1 MQANNSNSVFYSP
14 APVPLNT
21 ADLPRY
27 LQNEFQAI
35 QNAIMQLA
43 AGHIDVTNVAPEKPR
58 EGDIR
63 LADGVNFNP
72 TGLGQRFVGYRG
84 GAWVDLG

>member
-14 APVPLNT
+14 AHTPSDT
-21 ADLPRY
+21 KDLQRY
-27 LQNEFQAI
+27 LQNEFSAI
-35 QNAIMQLA
+35 QNAIQQLA
-43 AGHIDVTNVAPEKPR
+43 AGHVDVTSVAPTKPR

-63 LADGVNFNP
+63 LCDGTNWNP
-72 TGLGQRFVGYRG
+72 VGLGKRFVGFRG